1 LELTHA
7 QSYLQKVAKYIPK
20 TIACK
25 RNNVNFVKSQKKM
38 TENIQNSLDNILS
51 KVKSIHGELL
61 KERKNNSDL
70 ENEIQQ
76 LRATNLEKTNQVF
89 SLETEVETLRSA
101 LHLAQNKVVEVPV
114 QVVGKREEE
123 IDELVREIEHC
134 IEQLKQ

>member
-1 LELTHA
+1 
-7 QSYLQKVAKYIPK
+7 
-20 TIACK
+20 
-25 RNNVNFVKSQKKM
+25 M

-101 LHLAQNKVVEVPV
+101 LLLAQNKVVEVPV

>member
-1 LELTHA
+1 
-7 QSYLQKVAKYIPK
+7 
-20 TIACK
+20 
-25 RNNVNFVKSQKKM
+25 M
-38 TENIQNSLDNILS
+38 TENIQNSLNNILN

-61 KERKNNSDL
+61 NERKTNSVL
-70 ENEIQQ
+70 KNEIQQ
-76 LRATNLEKTNQVF
+76 LRNSNIEKTNLVF

-101 LHLAQNKVVEVPV
+101 LHLAQNKVVEVPI

>member
-1 LELTHA
+1 
-7 QSYLQKVAKYIPK
+7 
-20 TIACK
+20 
-25 RNNVNFVKSQKKM
+25 M
-38 TENIQNSLDNILS
+38 TENIQNSLDKILE
-51 KVKSIHGELL
+51 KVKSIHGELV

-76 LRATNLEKTNQVF
+76 LRASNLEITNQVF

-114 QVVGKREEE
+114 QVPIIGKREEE

>member
-1 LELTHA
+1 
-7 QSYLQKVAKYIPK
+7 
-20 TIACK
+20 
-25 RNNVNFVKSQKKM
+25 M
-38 TENIQNSLDNILS
+38 TKNIQNSLDNILN

-61 KERKNNSDL
+61 NERKTNSNL
-70 ENEIQQ
+70 KNEIQQ
-76 LRATNLEKTNQVF
+76 LRNSNIEMTNQVF

-101 LHLAQNKVVEVPV
+101 LHLAQNKVVEVPI

>member
-1 LELTHA
+1 
-7 QSYLQKVAKYIPK
+7 
-20 TIACK
+20 
-25 RNNVNFVKSQKKM
+25 M
-38 TENIQNSLDNILS
+38 TENIQNSLDKILD
-51 KVKSIHGELL
+51 KVKSLHGALL
-61 KERKNNSDL
+61 NERKTNSDL

-114 QVVGKREEE
+114 QVPNIGKREEE

>member
-1 LELTHA
+1 
-7 QSYLQKVAKYIPK
+7 
-20 TIACK
+20 
-25 RNNVNFVKSQKKM
+25 M
-38 TENIQNSLDNILS
+38 TENIQNSLDNILE
-51 KVKSIHGELL
+51 KVRSIHGELL
-61 KERKNNSDL
+61 NERKNNSDL

-76 LRATNLEKTNQVF
+76 LRASNLEKTNQVF

-101 LHLAQNKVVEVPV
+101 LNLAQNKVVEVPI

>member
-1 LELTHA
+1 
-7 QSYLQKVAKYIPK
+7 
-20 TIACK
+20 
-25 RNNVNFVKSQKKM
+25 M

-114 QVVGKREEE
+114 QVPIIGKREEE

>member
-1 LELTHA
+1 MKLKHV
-7 QSYLQKVAKYIPK
+7 QSYLEKVAKYIPK

-25 RNNVNFVKSQKKM
+25 RNNVNFVKSQKIM
-38 TENIQNSLDNILS
+38 TENIQKSFDKILE
-51 KVKSIHGELL
+51 KVKSIHGALL
-61 KERKNNSDL
+61 NERKNNSDL

-76 LRATNLEKTNQVF
+76 LRASNLEKTNNVF

-114 QVVGKREEE
+114 QIVGKREEE

>member
-1 LELTHA
+1 
-7 QSYLQKVAKYIPK
+7 
-20 TIACK
+20 
-25 RNNVNFVKSQKKM
+25 M
-38 TENIQNSLDNILS
+38 TENIQNSLDNILY

-61 KERKNNSDL
+61 NERKTNSDL
-70 ENEIQQ
+70 KNEIQQ
-76 LRATNLEKTNQVF
+76 LRNSNIEKTNQVF

-114 QVVGKREEE
+114 QVPIIGKREEE